1 MKCSRQMPCSQCV
14 KNGLSCMYDKE
25 KGKPGMKAGAIDRI
39 NHCLDARGNM
49 SLGQGVVW
57 QQLWNQFHATINAVP
72 PPMTGSLHEHTER
85 LKQRLNTL
93 GRKRCSDEDDI
104 MISSE
109 LKKRRNIDRGAN
121 NTERT
126 TIDRDIPGQ
135 EMLLGDLTDFLVELY
150 FSNIHP
156 WIPVL
161 HIRQFRRPL
170 HLPDEK
176 RKINMILHTTSVCVH
191 FSDDPRFGRCK
202 VAQSWR
208 ILFFNRPEFK
218 VQSCFRLKA
227 SKLSSYVPSIR

>member
-1 MKCSRQMPCSQCV
+1 MSAMPEEESEMFTPNALFTVRQEWAE
-14 KNGLSCMYDKE
+14 LH
-25 KGKPGMKAGAIDRI
+25 AGAIDRI

-93 GRKRCSDEDDI
+93 GRKRCSGEDDI

-121 NTERT
+121 NTEIT

-191 FSDDPRFGRCK
+191 FSDDPRFGRCRK
-202 VAQSWR
+202 S
-208 ILFFNRPEFK
+208 
-218 VQSCFRLKA
+218 LKA
-227 SKLSSYVPSIR
+227 GGFYSSIGQNSKYRVAFA